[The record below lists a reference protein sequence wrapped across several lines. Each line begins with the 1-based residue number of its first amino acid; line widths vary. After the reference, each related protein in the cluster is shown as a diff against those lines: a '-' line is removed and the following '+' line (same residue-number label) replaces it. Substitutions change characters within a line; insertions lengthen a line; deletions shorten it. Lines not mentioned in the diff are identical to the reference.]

1 MLTLLLFSVVL
12 VGCQDET
19 SATPPNMPENMPSDF
34 NFSIQFGIQKKNEI
48 NTFKGTVTKD
58 LVVDGTTTTKLILT
72 EEEMKDIYKKMKE
85 MNITET
91 KEFTPKTLFGKR
103 CTLEPYGEDEWEIKM
118 NGETISHYIS
128 GEYCEP
134 TNDAKQLLELRNYVF
149 NIVKS
154 KDEYK
159 SLPEPNG
166 GYD

>member
-1 MLTLLLFSVVL
+1 
-12 VGCQDET
+12 
-19 SATPPNMPENMPSDF
+19 
-34 NFSIQFGIQKKNEI
+34 
-48 NTFKGTVTKD
+48 
-58 LVVDGTTTTKLILT
+58 
-72 EEEMKDIYKKMKE
+72 MKDIYKKMKE

-103 CTLEPYGEDEWEIKM
+103 CTLEPYGEDEWEISI
-118 NGETISHYIS
+118 NGETITHYIS

-134 TNDAKQLLELRNYVF
+134 TNDAKQLLELRNDVF